1 MRSAV
6 LTAKQSI
13 KTINQAGS
21 LLGAEVLISGSGP
34 IGALVLLAA
43 KLAGAKSVTM
53 TDIRDAPLS
62 VVSELGA
69 DKTFNV
75 NSGASALIDEDNPRG
90 NFDVVFDASGSL
102 QAVLTAINNIRPGGS
117 LF

>member
-1 MRSAV
+1 MFQSVKELSLNVAAFAEPLAV
-6 LTAKQSI
+6 ALYAI
-13 KTINQAGS
+13 DQAGS

-43 KLAGAKSVTM
+43 KLAGVKSITM

-75 NSGASALIDEDNPRG
+75 NSGASALIDEDIP
-90 NFDVVFDASGSL
+90 
-102 QAVLTAINNIRPGGS
+102 
-117 LF
+117 